1 MSYVLLIQDKTEDGE
16 DDDDYEDDE
25 DDEIDET
32 ALESYETI
40 LDKEDCPVEEYQIF
54 KGVLECTFPST
65 LFCLF
70 TELLYISSFARN
82 KMRV

>member
-1 MSYVLLIQDKTEDGE
+1 MFILVCMQYAVVYLMFLLQDKSEDGE
-16 DDDDYEDDE
+16 EDDDYEDDE

-54 KGVLECTFPST
+54 KGVLESTFSQY
-65 LFCLF
+65 F
-70 TELLYISSFARN
+70 LLLLL
-82 KMRV
+82 